1 MKMPPYV
8 TFSGTCRDAFETYTR
23 IFGGEVLF
31 FQLYDEM
38 PGAEV
43 RPGTSL
49 PLHGQAPL
57 DKKTKDSR
65 D

>member
-1 MKMPPYV
+1 MKMHPYV
-8 TFSGTCRDAFETYTR
+8 TFNSTCCDAFETCAC

-31 FQLYDEM
+31 FLPYDGI

-43 RPGTSL
+43 RPRASL